1 MGEFI
6 EERLDTCF
14 RIGAEAEDSFFTSVT
29 TTAGGSRF
37 VSLKNGKPYRT
48 FDIEFVKY
56 NKELAQEVA
65 SLYYRTWGG
74 FAGFRVKAW
83 ADFTTALDGQSAY
96 TSLDCVL
103 DVVSDGVYQLAKEYG
118 RDKPGLASIG
128 RPRRTIFKP
137 VSGKAVIAVAGL
149 AYPNGFTIDYT
160 TGRVTLAANKAANIT
175 AITKASQAALTI
187 GAHSFIVGDSVVL
200 TGVLGMTQINGL
212 RALVTAVTG
221 TTITVAINSTAF
233 STYTSGGTVQTRP
246 LNTGADIVTGGCE
259 FDIPVAFDSNF
270 NVQALSADVGQAS
283 GLTLVELLNP

>member
-14 RIGAEAEDSFFTSVT
+14 RIGAEAEDSFFTNVT

-56 NKELAQEVA
+56 SKELAQEVA

-83 ADFTTALDGQSAY
+83 ADFTTAIDGQSAY
-96 TSLDCVL
+96 TSLDCTL
-103 DVVSDGVYQLAKEYG
+103 DIVSDGVYQLVKEYG

-149 AYPNGFTIDYT
+149 AYPNGTTIDYT
-160 TGRVTLAANKAANIT
+160 TGKVTLAANKTGVIT
-175 AITKASQAALTI
+175 GITKGSSTVIAVVNSNVI
-187 GAHSFIVGDSVVL
+187 GESVVVS
-200 TGVLGMTQINGL
+200 GVVGMTQINGL
-212 RALVTAVTG
+212 RGVITARSG
-221 TTITVAINSTAF
+221 TSITVAINSTAF
-233 STYTSGGTVQTRP
+233 SNYVSGGAVQTHP
-246 LNTGADIVTGGCE
+246 LNIGTDIVTGGCE

>member
-56 NKELAQEVA
+56 NKELAQDVA

-83 ADFTTALDGQSAY
+83 ADFTTANDGQSAY
-96 TSLDCVL
+96 TSLDCTL
-103 DVVSDGVYQLAKEYG
+103 DVESDGVYQLVKEYG

-149 AYPNGFTIDYT
+149 AYPNGTTIDYT
-160 TGRVTLAANKAANIT
+160 TGRVTLAANKTGTIT
-175 AITKASQAALTI
+175 GITK
-187 GAHSFIVGDSVVL
+187 GATTVITVANSFTVGESVVIS
-200 TGVLGMTQINGL
+200 GVSGMTQINGR
-212 RALVTAVTG
+212 RAVITARTG
-221 TTITVAINSTAF
+221 TSITVAINSTSF
-233 STYTSGGTVQTRP
+233 SDYSSGGMAQTRP
-246 LNTGADIVTGGCE
+246 LNSGTDIVTGGCE

>member
-14 RIGAEAEDSFFTSVT
+14 RIGAEAEDSFFTSVI
-29 TTAGGSRF
+29 TTAAGSRF

-56 NKELAQEVA
+56 SKELSQEVA

-83 ADFTTALDGQSAY
+83 ADFTTANDGQSSY

-103 DVVSDGVYQLAKEYG
+103 DIVSTGVYQLVKEYG
-118 RDKPGLASIG
+118 RDKPGLSSIG

-137 VSGKAVIAVAGL
+137 VTGKVAIAVAGL
-149 AYPNGFTIDYT
+149 AYPNGTAIDYT
-160 TGRVTLAANKAANIT
+160 TGRVTLAANKTGTIT
-175 AITKASQAALTI
+175 GIAKGATTVITVTN
-187 GAHSFIVGDSVVL
+187 SFAVGESVVIS
-200 TGVLGMTQINGL
+200 GVSGMTQING
-212 RALVTAVTG
+212 RRGVITARTG
-221 TTITVAINSTAF
+221 TSITVAINSTSF
-233 STYTSGGTVQTRP
+233 SDYTSGGAVQTRP
-246 LNTGADIVTGGCE
+246 LNSGTDIVTGGCE

>member
-29 TTAGGSRF
+29 TTANGARY

-56 NKELAQEVA
+56 NKDLAEEIA

-83 ADFTTALDGQSAY
+83 ADFTTANDGQSGY
-96 TSLDCVL
+96 TSLDCTL
-103 DVVSDGVYQLAKEYG
+103 DIVSPGVYQLVKEYG
-118 RDKPGLASIG
+118 RDKPALTSIG

-149 AYPNGFTIDYT
+149 GYPNGTTIDYT
-160 TGRVTLAANKAANIT
+160 TGRVTLAANKTGVIT
-175 AITKASQAALTI
+175 GITKGASTTI
-187 GAHSFIVGDSVVL
+187 AVANNFINGESVVIS
-200 TGVLGMTQINGL
+200 GVAGMTQINGR
-212 RALVTAVTG
+212 RALITASTG
-221 TTITVAINSTAF
+221 TSITIAINSSAF
-233 STYTSGGTVQTRP
+233 SDYTSGGTVQTRP
-246 LNTGADIVTGGCE
+246 LNTGTDIVTGGCE

>member
-74 FAGFRVKAW
+74 LAGFRVKAW

-103 DVVSDGVYQLAKEYG
+103 DVVSDGVYQLVKEYG

-149 AYPNGFTIDYT
+149 AYPNGTTIDYT
-160 TGRVTLAANKAANIT
+160 TGRVTLAANKTSTIT
-175 AITKASQAALTI
+175 GITKGATTVFTGSNSFAVGESVALKDIVGIAAL
-187 GAHSFIVGDSVVL
+187 
-200 TGVLGMTQINGL
+200 NGR
-212 RALVTAVTG
+212 RALVTASSSG
-221 TTITVAINSTAF
+221 TFTLAINSSAMVG
-233 STYTSGGTVQTRP
+233 SYISGGTAQTQP

>member
-56 NKELAQEVA
+56 SKELAQEVA

-83 ADFTTALDGQSAY
+83 ADFTTANDGQSAY

-103 DVVSDGVYQLAKEYG
+103 DIVSSGVYQLVKEYG
-118 RDKPGLASIG
+118 RDKAALASIG
-128 RPRRTIFKP
+128 RPRRTLFKP

-149 AYPNGFTIDYT
+149 AYPNGYTIDYT
-160 TGRVTLAANKAANIT
+160 TGKVTLAANKSGTITGVTKGTTTTILVAN
-175 AITKASQAALTI
+175 
-187 GAHSFIVGDSVVL
+187 SFVAGESVVL
-200 TGVLGMTQINGL
+200 SGIGGTTQLNGM
-212 RALVTAVTG
+212 RAVISSRTG
-221 TTITVAINSTAF
+221 TSITLPINSSSF
-233 STYTSGGTVQTRP
+233 GDYTSGGTVQTQP
-246 LNTGADIVTGGCE
+246 LNTGSDIVTGGCE

>member
-56 NKELAQEVA
+56 NKELAQDVA

-83 ADFTTALDGQSAY
+83 ADFTTANDGQSAY
-96 TSLDCVL
+96 TSLDCTL
-103 DVVSDGVYQLAKEYG
+103 DVVSDGVYQLVKEYG

-137 VSGKAVIAVAGL
+137 VQGKAVIAVAGL
-149 AYPNGFTIDYT
+149 AYPNGTTIDYT
-160 TGRVTLAANKAANIT
+160 AGRVTLAANKTGTITGIAKGTTTVITVAN
-175 AITKASQAALTI
+175 
-187 GAHSFIVGDSVVL
+187 SFAVGESVVIS
-200 TGVLGMTQINGL
+200 GVSGMTQING
-212 RALVTAVTG
+212 RRGVITARSG
-221 TTITVAINSTAF
+221 TSITVAINSSAF
-233 STYTSGGTVQTRP
+233 SDYSSGGTVQTHP
-246 LNTGADIVTGGCE
+246 LNSGTDIVTGGCE

-283 GLTLVELLNP
+283 GLMLVELLNP